1 MGLPWWLSG
10 KRIHLPMQKK
20 QETWFQSLGR
30 EDSLEKEMATHSS
43 ILAWKISWTE
53 EPAGLQSMGLPRVSG
68 KESACQCR
76 RCRRHGFNSW
86 VGKIPWR
93 RKWKPTPVF
102 LPRKLHEQR
111 SLEGCSPWGRKES
124 DTTDRLNNNNN
135 LDRYI
140 QKKKQLTWEW
150 SENNSNDYT

>member
-1 MGLPWWLSG
+1 MVKNLTT
-10 KRIHLPMQKK
+10 RRVTQ
-20 QETWFQSLGR
+20 FQSLGR
-30 EDSLEKEMATHSS
+30 EDSLEKALTTHSS
-43 ILAWKISWTE
+43 ILGWKNPWTE
-53 EPAGLQSMGLPRVSG
+53 EPAGLQSMGLQRVSG